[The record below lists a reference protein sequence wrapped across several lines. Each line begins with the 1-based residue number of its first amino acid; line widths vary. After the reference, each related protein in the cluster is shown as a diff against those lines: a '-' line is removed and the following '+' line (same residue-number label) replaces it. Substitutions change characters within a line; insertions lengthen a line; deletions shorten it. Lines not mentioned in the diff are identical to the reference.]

1 MVDGY
6 PQAEVQSAGVEF
18 VLAYHD
24 AAVEVRLIADQV
36 ENYAKP
42 LISKGPD
49 VAIRMVHCPAII
61 KEAQH
66 VGRELPGTSPRAR
79 TEPLLGPIV

>member
-1 MVDGY
+1 
-6 PQAEVQSAGVEF
+6 VEF

-24 AAVEVRLIADQV
+24 AAIEVRLIADQD

-49 VAIRMVHCPAII
+49 VAIRMVRCPAII
-61 KEAQH
+61 KEAQN
-66 VGRELPGTSPRAR
+66 VAEDC
-79 TEPLLGPIV
+79 

>member
-6 PQAEVQSAGVEF
+6 PKAEVKLAGVEF

-24 AAVEVRLIADQV
+24 AATEVRLIADQD

-49 VAIRMVHCPAII
+49 VAIRMVRCPAII
-61 KEAQH
+61 KEAQN
-66 VGRELPGTSPRAR
+66 VAEDC
-79 TEPLLGPIV
+79 